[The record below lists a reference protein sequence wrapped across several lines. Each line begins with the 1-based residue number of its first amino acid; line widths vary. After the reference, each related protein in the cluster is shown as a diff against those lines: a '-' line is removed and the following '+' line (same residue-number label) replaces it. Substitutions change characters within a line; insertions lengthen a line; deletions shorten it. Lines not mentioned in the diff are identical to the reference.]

1 MYSLHIQ
8 SLCHEYCGIY
18 VLLCVICSL
27 GLISD
32 SFHMFFDCTA
42 LLAGLAASLISRWR
56 PNNKYPYGSVCAW
69 CLCGLSR
76 SNSVVMLLFVLCVF
90 AVHSSFS
97 ALTLLIA
104 WQEVHPGPVRSWAL
118 VSWWWWFDWSFARLI
133 APVVTTASIILSA
146 IKSRTETIHSGTGI
160 DSVLGIW
167 PLNECCYC
175 CIFALRCINGMLLFP
190 VVSTKYVKCKEFGFY
205 FGQSIT

>member
-56 PNNKYPYGSVCAW
+56 PNNKYPYGSVCVW

-104 WQEVHPGPVRSWAL
+104 WQEVHLGPVRSWAL
-118 VSWWWWFDWSFARLI
+118 VVMIWLELCTSYSSSCHHCLHHPFCNKIQDGDNAFWYRHRQCPWNM
-133 APVVTTASIILSA
+133 A
-146 IKSRTETIHSGTGI
+146 IK
-160 DSVLGIW
+160 W
-167 PLNECCYC
+167 
-175 CIFALRCINGMLLFP
+175 MLLLLYICIALHKWHVAFSCCFIK
-190 VVSTKYVKCKEFGFY
+190 VC
-205 FGQSIT
+205 